1 MFENMWIKPKNLNDI
16 EILKTVLADNGFDQH
31 DFIERISDQNV
42 KEKLISNT
50 ENAVQK
56 GIFGAPTVFVGDEM
70 FFGQDRLDFIE
81 DLISH

>member
-1 MFENMWIKPKNLNDI
+1 MWIKPKNLNDI
-16 EILKTVLADNGFDQH
+16 EILKTVLTDNGFDQH

-56 GIFGAPTVFVGDEM
+56 GIFGAPTIFVGDEM

>member
-1 MFENMWIKPKNLNDI
+1 M
-16 EILKTVLADNGFDQH
+16 KTVLTDNGFYQH

-70 FFGQDRLDFIE
+70 FFGKDKLWEVEELLND
-81 DLISH
+81 

>member
-1 MFENMWIKPKNLNDI
+1 
-16 EILKTVLADNGFDQH
+16 LKTVLTDNGFDQH

-56 GIFGAPTVFVGDEM
+56 GIFGAPTIFVGDEM

>member
-1 MFENMWIKPKNLNDI
+1 M
-16 EILKTVLADNGFDQH
+16 KTVLTDNGFDQH

-56 GIFGAPTVFVGDEM
+56 GIFGAPTIFVGDEM